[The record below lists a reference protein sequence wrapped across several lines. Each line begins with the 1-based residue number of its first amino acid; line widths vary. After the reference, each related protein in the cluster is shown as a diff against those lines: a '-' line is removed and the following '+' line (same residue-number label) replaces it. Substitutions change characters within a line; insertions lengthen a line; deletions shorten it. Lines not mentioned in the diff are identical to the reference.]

1 MSHTRI
7 VSCVPTDE
15 NADVEASE
23 MLCGNAENLMNTVKD
38 VIRAAEA
45 ACIRLRPGS
54 ALASMIWR
62 RKGGQA
68 RRVSIGY

>member
-1 MSHTRI
+1 MF
-7 VSCVPTDE
+7 TDE
-15 NADVEASE
+15 KADQDASE
-23 MLCGNAENLMNTVKD
+23 MLVGNAENLMGTVKD

-54 ALASMIWR
+54 AVASVIWR

-68 RRVSIGY
+68 RRLSLQF